1 MRNSTLTAY
10 QKCGSLCWSSV
21 EGRSLSVCTLV
32 LSAVSIYAK
41 RQGQT
46 IEAPIID
53 AKRSHLRSMG
63 TPHKMRGISIQVLQG
78 LPQCVGPLHPR
89 RSLSP
94 RLALTASSRWLTREV
109 ELATARAALVSFRK
123 GPLGLEATWSL
134 PASKANPAALGTL
147 RTHGCC
153 CRRGTLTK
161 VCSARGHQDLVS
173 RKTFGRRCSTLG
185 APPLPHVIFRTVLDF
200 GWPQSRRLQLAVQVG
215 LPRRSPEGL
224 TLWT

>member
-1 MRNSTLTAY
+1 MKAGHY
-10 QKCGSLCWSSV
+10 
-21 EGRSLSVCTLV
+21 RSAPRPW
-32 LSAVSIYAK
+32 SAVSIYAK

-63 TPHKMRGISIQVLQG
+63 HPHKMRGISIQLLQG

-123 GPLGLEATWSL
+123 WPPRVGGNVVAAGIKGRPSRAGNPTYPRMLL
-134 PASKANPAALGTL
+134 PERYSDEGVPRARS
-147 RTHGCC
+147 
-153 CRRGTLTK
+153 

-173 RKTFGRRCSTLG
+173 RKAFGRRCSTLG
-185 APPLPHVIFRTVLDF
+185 APPLPHVIGRTVLHF
-200 GWPQSRRLQLAVQVG
+200 GYHGHNRGGGSSSWLATAI
-215 LPRRSPEGL
+215 P
-224 TLWT
+224 